1 MIPLPNGKGSRGGHI
16 QSTVYVPSL
25 TQAALDKLKLQLS
38 QCTQTSKR
46 ERNNSEYHTH
56 TFPFVNVNT
65 RKGLVA
71 ITAQPSILRKRRGA
85 VTSVR
90 LRGAGRARSG
100 SCSLLS
106 LCRLHSQCI
115 TSAFLPCSQRNRCMR
130 NPYCITPLNT
140 ECRFP
145 CSWKRIQCN

>member
-25 TQAALDKLKLQLS
+25 TQAALAKRELQLS

-46 ERNNSEYHTH
+46 ERNNSENHTH

-100 SCSLLS
+100 CAVCFHSADYTLSASLQPFCLAA
-106 LCRLHSQCI
+106 RG
-115 TSAFLPCSQRNRCMR
+115 TGV
-130 NPYCITPLNT
+130 
-140 ECRFP
+140 
-145 CSWKRIQCN
+145 